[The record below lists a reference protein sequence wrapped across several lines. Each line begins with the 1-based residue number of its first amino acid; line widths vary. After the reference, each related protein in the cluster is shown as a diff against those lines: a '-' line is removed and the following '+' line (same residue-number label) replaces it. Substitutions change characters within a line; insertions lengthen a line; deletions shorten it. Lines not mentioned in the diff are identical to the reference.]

1 MNFGPEILLMISVG
15 VVGVLHTIVPDHW
28 VPITLLARQW
38 GWSKAETARAALQTG
53 IGHVFSTLIIAAVIW
68 IAGVAVAA
76 RFGYF
81 VDTVASVALIA
92 FGGWIGI
99 AAWPPPVDLPHDRLA
114 VDERFVHRQ
123 AAHRPAIP
131 KNRSVKS
138 APNRV
143 QTLTRSPCFK
153 AMMR

>member
-1 MNFGPEILLMISVG
+1 LADAWDRHEPAA
-15 VVGVLHTIVPDHW
+15 DHQRG
-28 VPITLLARQW
+28 LAP
-38 GWSKAETARAALQTG
+38 AAL
-53 IGHVFSTLIIAAVIW
+53 GHERTELA
-68 IAGVAVAA
+68 
-76 RFGYF
+76 
-81 VDTVASVALIA
+81 
-92 FGGWIGI
+92 
-99 AAWPPPVDLPHDRLA
+99 PPVVTQHDHLA

>member
-1 MNFGPEILLMISVG
+1 MSR
-15 VVGVLHTIVPDHW
+15 
-28 VPITLLARQW
+28 RQAT
-38 GWSKAETARAALQTG
+38 SEACAPAAL
-53 IGHVFSTLIIAAVIW
+53 GHERTE
-68 IAGVAVAA
+68 VA
-76 RFGYF
+76 
-81 VDTVASVALIA
+81 
-92 FGGWIGI
+92 
-99 AAWPPPVDLPHDRLA
+99 PPVVTQHDRLA

-138 APNRV
+138 APHRA